1 MQGQME
7 TRNVE
12 SEEHSEDLKSYL
24 QATQGDSQEKQD
36 TLVLFGHK
44 EIIRKQTS
52 TWYEQIS
59 TAQ

>member
-24 QATQGDSQEKQD
+24 QATQGDS
-36 TLVLFGHK
+36 
-44 EIIRKQTS
+44 
-52 TWYEQIS
+52 
-59 TAQ
+59 